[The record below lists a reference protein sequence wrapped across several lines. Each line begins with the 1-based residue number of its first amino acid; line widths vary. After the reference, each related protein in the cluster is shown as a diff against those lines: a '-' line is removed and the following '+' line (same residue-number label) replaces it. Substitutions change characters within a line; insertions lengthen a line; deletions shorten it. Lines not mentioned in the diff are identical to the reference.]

1 MTEENKNKELI
12 NEKMM
17 EKLDTWKLQ
26 QLQNYTELNMWNNV
40 KNIDDTLREQES
52 NKLKRQLRDSDNSW
66 RRTYSNSAPP
76 KWYDDFTEAQKEAL
90 TNGRSQ
96 QLLPRF
102 KDYIKNK

>member
-1 MTEENKNKELI
+1 
-12 NEKMM
+12 
-17 EKLDTWKLQ
+17 
-26 QLQNYTELNMWNNV
+26 MWNNV
-40 KNIDDTLREQES
+40 KNIDDTLRKQES
-52 NKLKRQLRDSDNSW
+52 NKLKRQLRESDTNW
-66 RRTYSNSAPP
+66 RLSKPKTIAPP